1 MDEGSGKTAGGG
13 TEKEAEAAEEEGF
26 AEPPV
31 AELRRKPKDPRT
43 AARWNFISRLLFI
56 WIDPLMWLGWRNDIK
71 QEDLY
76 VHPQEVDAERLLKK
90 FNKHW
95 AEEVRKKECG
105 GKARLWLALF
115 KCIWHRLLLQGVLMF
130 LEVALQVGQSVVLG
144 YLANYFTIED
154 PTSDDTRDAYLL
166 AGGLVAMAFVI
177 TLLHGHGFLV
187 GQKVGMI
194 SRVMCTNAIY
204 QKILKL
210 SQVTLGKVST
220 GHVINLASNDVQRFD
235 LAFLFIHFLWISPLH
250 LAVFTFLVYRE
261 VGWPAFLALA
271 FVILQ
276 IPLQVFLARLFGRLR
291 LRSAQV
297 TDNRVRI
304 MNEVITGIRVIKM
317 YAWEYAFR
325 NVVNHLRKYE
335 FLMVFLAGLFRMFA
349 VFLYITGRVFIMV
362 VIYTAVGLAGEPV
375 TPRAFFTILSLSWP
389 LAVNI
394 YRHITLSV
402 IELLEASVAVL
413 RMKVTSHSYTRCAPT
428 VS

>member
-1 MDEGSGKTAGGG
+1 MDEGSGKTAGG

-43 AARWNFISRLLFI
+43 AARWNIISRLLFT

-76 VHPQEVDAERLLKK
+76 VHPQEVDAERLLRK
-90 FNKHW
+90 FNKYW
-95 AEEVRKKECG
+95 AVEVGKKERG
-105 GKARLWLALF
+105 GKARLWRALF
-115 KCIWHRLLLQGVLMF
+115 KCIWHRLLIQGVLMF
-130 LEVALQVGQSVVLG
+130 IEVALQVGQSVVLG

-177 TLLHGHGFLV
+177 TLLHGHGFLI
-187 GQKVGMI
+187 GQKVGMM

-235 LAFLFIHFLWISPLH
+235 LAFLFLHFLWISPLH
-250 LAVFTFLVYRE
+250 LAAFTFLVYRE

-291 LRSAQV
+291 LKSAQV
-297 TDNRVRI
+297 TDKRVRI

-325 NVVNHLRKYE
+325 NVVNHLRK
-335 FLMVFLAGLFRMFA
+335 
-349 VFLYITGRVFIMV
+349 
-362 VIYTAVGLAGEPV
+362 
-375 TPRAFFTILSLSWP
+375 
-389 LAVNI
+389 
-394 YRHITLSV
+394 
-402 IELLEASVAVL
+402 
-413 RMKVTSHSYTRCAPT
+413 
-428 VS
+428 

>member
-325 NVVNHLRKYE
+325 NVVNHLRK
-335 FLMVFLAGLFRMFA
+335 
-349 VFLYITGRVFIMV
+349 
-362 VIYTAVGLAGEPV
+362 
-375 TPRAFFTILSLSWP
+375 
-389 LAVNI
+389 
-394 YRHITLSV
+394 
-402 IELLEASVAVL
+402 
-413 RMKVTSHSYTRCAPT
+413 
-428 VS
+428 